1 MAALNRAAIDVG
13 SNSILLLVVDATGAV
28 LHDEARVVGL
38 GKGLGDRGLLAPD
51 RLAAADAVLVD
62 YANIA
67 KGHGVEPWSV
77 KVAATSA
84 CRRAMNA
91 PTWLARVQRTTGLR
105 IQIVSGLE
113 EARLTW
119 AGSLSGLTLPPGPVL
134 LVDVGGGSTELVLGE
149 NDYVLARESLEIGT
163 VRDTEST
170 LLPRGARA
178 YDLAGLAR
186 LRNHVDI
193 EVSRLRLEPKPQC
206 VVAVAGTATTLAATA
221 LGLERY
227 DGARV
232 HGSTLTR
239 ADLSRL
245 SAALVSS
252 PPAARPALFP
262 VAPERADNL
271 LAGATFLDRIL
282 EAAGRPS
289 LTVSDGGLRFGLIR

>member
-1 MAALNRAAIDVG
+1 MNRAAIDVG

-51 RLAAADAVLVD
+51 RLAAAEAVLTDYVD
-62 YANIA
+62 VA
-67 KGHGVEPWSV
+67 KRHGVDAWSV

-105 IQIVSGLE
+105 IQIVSGIE

-119 AGSLSGLTLPPGPVL
+119 AGSLAGLTLPEGPVL

-170 LLPRGARA
+170 LLPRGSRA

-193 EVSRLRLEPKPQC
+193 EVSRLRLEPKPQS

-227 DGARV
+227 DAGRV

-239 ADLSRL
+239 ADLARM
-245 SAALVSS
+245 SAALVSAA
-252 PPAARPALFP
+252 PDARPSLFP

-282 EAAGRPS
+282 DAAGRPS
-289 LTVSDGGLRFGLIR
+289 LTVSDGGLRYGLIR